1 VFRHAGR
8 HYIFASHLT
17 GWDPNPPILHES
29 TAGGMC
35 STFWRVLPQPSHGTQ
50 AGTTYDAQVR
60 GSQQSTPA
68 AAYLAAQPIPQR
80 RLPCHDTDVMSLAA
94 PLAVLLEGLG
104 YPKLVH
110 YACVFPSALFLLPAL
125 CLPTSSQP
133 LAHII

>member
-1 VFRHAGR
+1 MFRHAGR

-60 GSQQSTPA
+60 GSQQSAPA
-68 AAYLAAQPIPQR
+68 AAYLLHSESLSGGCHAMIP
-80 RLPCHDTDVMSLAA
+80 MSC
-94 PLAVLLEGLG
+94 LL
-104 YPKLVH
+104 
-110 YACVFPSALFLLPAL
+110 
-125 CLPTSSQP
+125 QP
-133 LAHII
+133 LAPCCLRV